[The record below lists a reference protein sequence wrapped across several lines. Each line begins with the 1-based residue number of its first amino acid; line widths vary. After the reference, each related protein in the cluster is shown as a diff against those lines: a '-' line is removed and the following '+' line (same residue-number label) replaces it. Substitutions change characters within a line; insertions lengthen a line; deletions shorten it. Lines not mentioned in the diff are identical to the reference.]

1 MYNCNMKYLLI
12 ILLLCYLST
21 CQKYKKIV
29 HVTDPDAKCL
39 DGTPP
44 ALYVHQGT

>member
-1 MYNCNMKYLLI
+1 MRNTKYLLLALL
-12 ILLLCYLST
+12 ILSLTSAQL
-21 CQKYKKIV
+21 YKKIV